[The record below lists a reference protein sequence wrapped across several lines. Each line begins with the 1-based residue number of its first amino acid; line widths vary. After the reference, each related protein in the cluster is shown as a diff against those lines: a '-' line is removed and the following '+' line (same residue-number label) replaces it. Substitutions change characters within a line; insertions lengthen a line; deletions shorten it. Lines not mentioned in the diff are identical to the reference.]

1 MPPWGVTL
9 SLPLVTQD
17 QWDPS
22 IGNWHFLLTCRDK
35 KKKKIRDS
43 YSNLIKSA
51 ALFFCRVPCCVFVP
65 VCFFSRMLAM
75 TKRRNKRS
83 SSTSFLRLPSKEI
96 ISACEMTSRKTAW
109 NCLFSTLYQPATM
122 SLRQLPGR
130 QDGFRHFAT
139 HRADNG
145 AVLFRDSYPCH
156 CNHLV

>member
-9 SLPLVTQD
+9 SLSLVTKD
-17 QWDPS
+17 QWDPG

-35 KKKKIRDS
+35 KWEEKNNLQDS

-51 ALFFCRVPCCVFVP
+51 ALFLCRVPCCAFVP
-65 VCFFSRMLAM
+65 VCFFSRMLVT

-83 SSTSFLRLPSKEI
+83 SSTSFLHLLSKEI
-96 ISACEMTSRKTAW
+96 ISASEMTSRKTAW
-109 NCLFSTLYQPATM
+109 NCFFFLSTSYQPASM
-122 SLRQLPGR
+122 SLRKLPGR

-145 AVLFRDSYPCH
+145 AVLFRDG
-156 CNHLV
+156 